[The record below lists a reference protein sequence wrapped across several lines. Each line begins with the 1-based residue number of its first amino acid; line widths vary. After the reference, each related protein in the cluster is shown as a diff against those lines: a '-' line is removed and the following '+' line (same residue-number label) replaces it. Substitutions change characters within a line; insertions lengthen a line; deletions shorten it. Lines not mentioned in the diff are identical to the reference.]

1 MASDDYDHGGPDDDD
16 APPVLGLVAAAAAAV
31 VHRARR
37 DDHAAQA
44 VRALRGLHASWRS
57 EELERRGY
65 QAVLPSKGD
74 ADYAAFRRGLRRVQG
89 LIVGEERGVV
99 LVDLGAGE
107 PQPGRCGR
115 AYATT
120 RGLRYYRCIAQP
132 A

>member
-1 MASDDYDHGGPDDDD
+1 MAQRGAGAPRLPGGP
-16 APPVLGLVAAAAAAV
+16 
-31 VHRARR
+31 
-37 DDHAAQA
+37 
-44 VRALRGLHASWRS
+44 ALQG
-57 EELERRGY
+57 
-65 QAVLPSKGD
+65 
-74 ADYAAFRRGLRRVQG
+74 RRGLRRVQG
-89 LIVGEERGVV
+89 LGEERGVV